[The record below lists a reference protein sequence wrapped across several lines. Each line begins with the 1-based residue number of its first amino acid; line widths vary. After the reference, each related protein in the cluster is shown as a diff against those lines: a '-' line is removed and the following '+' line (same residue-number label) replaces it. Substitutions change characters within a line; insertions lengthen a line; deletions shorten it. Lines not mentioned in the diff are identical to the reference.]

1 MATQM
6 VVPIVHLNGT
16 GKEELLR
23 QRAGLWDALSQVEA
37 KLRQAV
43 PNGRDF
49 YPEPGRY
56 ENALAQHTRRLETI
70 GKLLAEV
77 ETELSGIDD
86 QA

>member
-1 MATQM
+1 
-6 VVPIVHLNGT
+6 V
-16 GKEELLR
+16 LR
-23 QRAGLWDALSQVEA
+23 ERAELWDALSPVGA
-37 KLRQAV
+37 KLRQAA

-70 GKLLAEV
+70 GELLAEV

-86 QA
+86 QG